1 MPCVRVYSTL
11 MEKTRDKF
19 NLKRVKM
26 AFATVLALVALAGV
40 LQVALAVLSLADA
53 GVMPDAEA
61 GSDGAAMDKGLLCDI
76 VLDGGAVS
84 ADTVDALAVEKRDF
98 TSHVE
103 FIDQYEVLPAGCEI
117 MSLTV
122 VLRSMGYDVDPLDL
136 ADNYVDM
143 SGVFPTGFSGSPYTN
158 GGGLPPCIV
167 AAGEAWLGE
176 HAEGYHAHDTTG
188 SPFDALA
195 ALVEGGYPVSIW
207 VTEGMVAPSNV
218 EPSGDYLW
226 YWPEH
231 CITVYGAEGDRV
243 LVCDTIY
250 GMAEYSRAEFVEIYE
265 AYGSMSTAI
274 LPV

>member
-1 MPCVRVYSTL
+1 

-26 AFATVLALVALAGV
+26 AFMTVLALVALAGV
-40 LQVALAVLSLADA
+40 LQVVLAVLSLADA
-53 GVMPDAEA
+53 EVMPDAEA
-61 GSDGAAMDKGLLCDI
+61 GSDGAAMDKGLLGDI
-76 VLDGGAVS
+76 VPDGGAIS
-84 ADTVDALAVEKRDF
+84 ADAVDVLAVEKRDF
-98 TSHVE
+98 TSYVE

-122 VLRSMGYDVDPLDL
+122 VLRSMGYDVDPLEL
-136 ADNYVDM
+136 ADNYVDI

-176 HAEGYHAHDTTG
+176 HAEGYHTHDTTG

-265 AYGSMSTAI
+265 ACGSMSVAI
-274 LPV
+274 LPI

>member
-1 MPCVRVYSTL
+1 
-11 MEKTRDKF
+11 
-19 NLKRVKM
+19 
-26 AFATVLALVALAGV
+26 
-40 LQVALAVLSLADA
+40 
-53 GVMPDAEA
+53 
-61 GSDGAAMDKGLLCDI
+61 
-76 VLDGGAVS
+76 
-84 ADTVDALAVEKRDF
+84 
-98 TSHVE
+98 
-103 FIDQYEVLPAGCEI
+103 

-122 VLRSMGYDVDPLDL
+122 VLRSMGYDVDPLEL

-176 HAEGYHAHDTTG
+176 HAEGYHTHDTTG

-250 GMAEYSRAEFVEIYE
+250 GMMEYSRAEFVEIYE
-265 AYGSMSTAI
+265 ACGSMSVAI
-274 LPV
+274 LPI

>member
-1 MPCVRVYSTL
+1 MRVYSTP

-26 AFATVLALVALAGV
+26 AFTTVLVLVALAGILRLV
-40 LQVALAVLSLADA
+40 LAVFPPDGVGDATGPEVGAD
-53 GVMPDAEA
+53 VEM
-61 GSDGAAMDKGLLCDI
+61 MDKSLLCDI
-76 VLDGGAVS
+76 VLDGTVIS
-84 ADTVDALAVEKRDF
+84 ADRVDALAVEKRDF

-117 MSLTV
+117 MSLSV

-143 SGVFPTGFSGSPYTN
+143 SGTFPTGFSGSPYTN
-158 GGGLPPCIV
+158 GGALPPCIV
-167 AAGEAWLGE
+167 DAGEAWLGE
-176 HAEGYHAHDTTG
+176 HAREYHAHDTTG
-188 SPFDALA
+188 SPFESLA
-195 ALVEGGYPVSIW
+195 ALVEGGYPVAIW
-207 VTEGMVAPSNV
+207 VTEGMVEPSNI
-218 EPSGDYLW
+218 EPSGEYAW

-231 CITVYGAEGDRV
+231 CITVYGADEDRV

-250 GMAEYSRAEFVEIYE
+250 GMMEYSWAEFVAIYE
-265 AYGSMSTAI
+265 ACGSMSVAI